1 MRLRY
6 RSGWGEEAGR
16 LFDPYGVAHRA
27 GYWYAVGHDHLRRGL
42 RVFRLDRVLEAE
54 PLGETY

>member
-1 MRLRY
+1 VRLRY

-16 LFDPYGVAHRA
+16 LFDPYSVAHRA
-27 GYWYAVGHDHLRRGL
+27 GYWYAVGHDHLRHGMRL
-42 RVFRLDRVLEAE
+42 FRLDRVLEAE